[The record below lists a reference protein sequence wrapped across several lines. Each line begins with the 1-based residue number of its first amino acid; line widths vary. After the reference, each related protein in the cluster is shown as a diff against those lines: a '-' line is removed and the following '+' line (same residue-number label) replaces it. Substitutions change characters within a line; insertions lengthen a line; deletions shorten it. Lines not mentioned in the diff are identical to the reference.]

1 MIELFVLIF
10 GISII
15 LIIIY
20 FNQNKYPNH
29 DTRIHT
35 DTNIHKPTTE
45 GFSNYYLKGCPSGY
59 SSFYNTDG
67 DVICCDG
74 DVIANKCLGDRQ
86 CTLNGKGT
94 ADMPNCVTAILNEY
108 ETKGKTQC
116 SSSLPNYFENKETKM
131 KGCTNGM
138 LNDTLDGPKHASQN
152 VCKIYSTLEEN
163 ISTKDSCYNYKLLDE
178 VECFGANC
186 KKEIVQAS
194 STSPILIGISFTDG
208 TGMHRVAYT
217 RNSMENYLNNT
228 NPKWREEGLDLTKN
242 INVAEVAKA
251 YYVDKTLSQSE
262 VQF

>member
-1 MIELFVLIF
+1 MIELIVLI
-10 GISII
+10 ISIIII

-20 FNQNKYPNH
+20 YNQNKHNSQHLLYN
-29 DTRIHT
+29 
-35 DTNIHKPTTE
+35 KPQSTSE

-59 SSFYNTDG
+59 TSFYNTDG

-94 ADMPNCVTAILNEY
+94 PDMPNCVSAIMDEY
-108 ETKGKTQC
+108 ANKGKSQC
-116 SSSLPNYFENKETKM
+116 SSSLPNYFENKETNM

-138 LNDTLDGPKHASQN
+138 LNDTLDGPKHASQT
-152 VCKIYSTLEEN
+152 VCKIYSTLEKN

-178 VECFGANC
+178 VDCFGTNC
-186 KKEIVQAS
+186 TKEIVQAS
-194 STSPILIGISFTDG
+194 PTSPILIGISFTDG

-217 RNSMENYLNNT
+217 QSSMENYLNAT
-228 NPKWREEGLDLTKN
+228 NPKWREEGIDLSKN

-251 YYVDKTLSQSE
+251 YYVDKTMSQSE